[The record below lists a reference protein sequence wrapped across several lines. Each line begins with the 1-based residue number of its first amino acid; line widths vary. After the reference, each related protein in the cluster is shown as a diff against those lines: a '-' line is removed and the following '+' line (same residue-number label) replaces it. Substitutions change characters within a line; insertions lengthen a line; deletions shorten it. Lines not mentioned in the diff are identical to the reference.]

1 MLVFYKG
8 KGQSRSH
15 MELSTLHFH
24 ILSLI
29 SLDEVQSNN
38 KKMIIDFYDSSKKLF
53 AREIKSML
61 ENDLASKFDIR
72 EKNIK
77 ELDSINY
84 LGEIAVVVHFDL
96 TGRWEAQNGDGKL
109 HVLRK
114 LYKNVIFILANTW
127 PDENNPPMDTNE
139 NVDLIIQVKVMSEF
153 FDNEKQEVK
162 LKKNNTQNTE
172 SMKKLYLYLGLTF
185 S

>member
-1 MLVFYKG
+1 
-8 KGQSRSH
+8 
-15 MELSTLHFH
+15 
-24 ILSLI
+24 
-29 SLDEVQSNN
+29 
-38 KKMIIDFYDSSKKLF
+38 
-53 AREIKSML
+53 ML
-61 ENDLASKFDIR
+61 ENALVSKFDIR
-72 EKNIK
+72 EENIK
-77 ELDSINY
+77 ELNSINDP
-84 LGEIAVVVHFDL
+84 GEIAIVVHFDASGS
-96 TGRWEAQNGDGKL
+96 GRWEAQNGGEKL
-109 HVLRK
+109 PMLRK